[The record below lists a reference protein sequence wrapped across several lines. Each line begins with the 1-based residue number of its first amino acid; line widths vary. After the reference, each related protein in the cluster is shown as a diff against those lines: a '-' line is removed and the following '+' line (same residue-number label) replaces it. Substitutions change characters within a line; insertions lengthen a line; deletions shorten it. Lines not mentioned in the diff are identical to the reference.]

1 MKEPLFS
8 IITVCYNAEACIG
21 STLAS
26 VDVQSFTDYEHLIV
40 DGKSSDAT
48 LNIVATHDNP
58 LRKVISE
65 PDKGI
70 YDAMNK
76 GIAHTSGK
84 YLIFLNAGDCFHSPG
99 TLESIAKTINDNGY
113 PGIVYGQTAIVDSQ
127 GQYLGP
133 RHLEAPAKLTLDSF
147 ANGMVVC
154 HQAFVALRRITGKY
168 NTAYRFS
175 ADYDWCIQC
184 LMHSRKNVGMA
195 SEILIDYL
203 NEGATTHN
211 HMSSLRERFRIMC
224 YYYGTLPTI
233 WRHIRFLGRALKRK
247 IKK

>member
-84 YLIFLNAGDCFHSPG
+84 YLYFSTPAIASILPEHLN
-99 TLESIAKTINDNGY
+99 
-113 PGIVYGQTAIVDSQ
+113 
-127 GQYLGP
+127 
-133 RHLEAPAKLTLDSF
+133 R
-147 ANGMVVC
+147 
-154 HQAFVALRRITGKY
+154 
-168 NTAYRFS
+168 
-175 ADYDWCIQC
+175 
-184 LMHSRKNVGMA
+184 
-195 SEILIDYL
+195 
-203 NEGATTHN
+203 
-211 HMSSLRERFRIMC
+211 
-224 YYYGTLPTI
+224 
-233 WRHIRFLGRALKRK
+233 
-247 IKK
+247 